1 METKPRGNTNPRGRK
16 EQIMIYGYARCST
29 NEDKQDIQRQ
39 VRELK
44 AAGAE
49 QVYLEYEHG
58 DSVVKEQL
66 ASLLDEANAGDTI
79 LTLEVS
85 RLARSTKQLC
95 DIIERVKDKRLRL
108 SIVGSINVDCSN
120 GELDPM
126 TNAFIQMSGV
136 FAELELRIIRERVRS
151 GMRNARAKGAKIGRP
166 QTTLDDVP
174 ANFLRHY
181 PQYKKGVFNLT
192 ELARLCDISRTT
204 AYKYIGLLEEKSTAA
219 YH

>member
-1 METKPRGNTNPRGRK
+1 
-16 EQIMIYGYARCST
+16 MIYGYARCST
-29 NEDKQDIQRQ
+29 NESKQDIQRQ

-44 AAGAE
+44 YAGAE
-49 QVYLEYEHG
+49 QIFIEYEHG
-58 DSVVKEQL
+58 DAVVKQQL
-66 ASLLDEANAGDTI
+66 SSLLDEANAGDTI

-108 SIVGSINVDCSN
+108 SIVGSINVDCSA

-151 GMRNARAKGAKIGRP
+151 GMRNAAAKGAKIGRP
-166 QTTLDDVP
+166 QTTIDDIP
-174 ANFLRHY
+174 NSFLRHY
-181 PQYKKGVFNLT
+181 PAYKNGAFNLT
-192 ELARLCDISRTT
+192 ELARLCGISRTT
-204 AYKYIGLLEEKSTAA
+204 AYKYIRLLESADNA
-219 YH
+219 Y